1 MTSIYVTHPFNNG
14 KPSFNSQNS
23 ITVGNYGDTIKK
35 ILFHIKVGEAPE
47 GYKFKE
53 KWWQNLFK
61 RVTLTI
67 GNQVI
72 CESSSEIP
80 MNDTTIEPIPISKIF
95 SSQCIRLIGLQYYEV
110 VVNITFGSIEDCVE
124 PLHTNSTIPV
134 IAPNLEITSSILF
147 DNLDYNSRKELATN
161 TYEDTIEKTKTLT
174 YKNGIATLSF

>member
-1 MTSIYVTHPFNNG
+1 MTSIYVTHQFNNG

-72 CESSSEIP
+72 CQSNSEIP
-80 MNDTTIEPIPISKIF
+80 MNDTTVEPIVISDIF
-95 SSQCIRLIGLQYYEV
+95 SSQCIRLISLQYYEV
-110 VVNITFGSIEDCVE
+110 VLNITFGSIEDCVE
-124 PLHTNSTIPV
+124 PAHTNSTIPIV
-134 IAPNLEITSSILF
+134 APDLEVTSSILF
-147 DNLDYNSRKELATN
+147 DNLDYDSRKELVTN
-161 TYEDTIEKTKTLT
+161 RYEDIVEKTKTLT